1 MRLNPDC
8 IRDIL
13 LTVEEFSEFGSIIQ
27 YNTSENFPLL
37 VKYSE
42 DEFLYHVNQCK
53 YNGYFLYCNIS
64 ARGDSVLIGNLSPKA
79 HEFLE
84 NIRDDN
90 NYKKV
95 KAILLKTG
103 SFALTFIPQIAAK
116 VVQNNIDKLF

>member
-13 LTVEEFSEFGSIIQ
+13 LTVEDVSEFGSIIQ
-27 YNTSENFPLL
+27 YNTSEDFPRLT
-37 VKYSE
+37 KYSE
-42 DEFLYHVNQCK
+42 NEFLYHVNQCK
-53 YNGYFLYCNIS
+53 HSGYFLSCNIS

-103 SFALTFIPQIAAK
+103 SFALSFIPQVAAK
-116 VVQNNIDKLF
+116 VIQNNLDKLL